1 MNKST
6 NTSQTT
12 LLVVIFTT
20 LLVTTTLS
28 LYSIQTL
35 VLNKSNIYNALSQ
48 TITAK
53 ALSTVTIREMP
64 IWMLSLFTFQMV
76 AIRSFAIT
84 ICIIIGLYVANI
96 EFKFWNIIKLTIAAQ
111 FIFVLQYFAELI
123 WFLFISKTVTAEV
136 LEQYNPFSFASI
148 LSIGNTQEW
157 YYIILD
163 KVNLFDIA
171 FILFL
176 PLLLNGIVN
185 KTYLKNLLF
194 VVATYGFGFL
204 TWLLLVT
211 LHSLF

>member
-157 YYIILD
+157 YY
-163 KVNLFDIA
+163 
-171 FILFL
+171 
-176 PLLLNGIVN
+176 
-185 KTYLKNLLF
+185 TR
-194 VVATYGFGFL
+194 
-204 TWLLLVT
+204 
-211 LHSLF
+211 